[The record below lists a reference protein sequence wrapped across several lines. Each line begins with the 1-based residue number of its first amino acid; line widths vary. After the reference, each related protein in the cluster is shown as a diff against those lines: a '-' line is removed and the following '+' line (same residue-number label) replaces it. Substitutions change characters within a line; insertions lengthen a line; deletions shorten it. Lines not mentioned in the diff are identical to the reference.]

1 MVETAAHG
9 KLNKVRGE
17 ISALQTS
24 LNNFADALTRQ
35 QEILTRLS
43 KRIPVGKDQTLQDTL
58 ASTLAV
64 ASIIHQL
71 GQLLPQLDASLRDL
85 DQGLATQLREHE
97 NLTALYNVSQ
107 IVNSTLDLSE
117 VLTLAM
123 DLIIQVTGAERG
135 FLMLMDEGNGEL
147 SFRVA
152 RNMDRETIAGSSF
165 EISRSVVNKVAQE
178 GEPILTTNAQSD
190 PRFSTQASVV
200 SYSLRSILC
209 VPLRVKGKI
218 TGVIYADNR
227 IKTGL
232 FTEGDRR
239 LLTAIAD
246 QAAVAIENAR
256 LFENVKLN
264 LEEITNMKN
273 LMDNIFASIASGVI
287 TTDIH
292 DKITLVNRAAEGIL
306 GVLAA
311 MSLGRTCYEVLP
323 ALDRALLARLIED
336 VKRRRRRYVG
346 YEVDLELPERG
357 VVNLSMNLS
366 TLRDSQDATLGV
378 AIVVDDLTEK
388 RRFERERA
396 MIKRYLPSQLVDNLP
411 DDLSD
416 LKLRGE
422 RQQITTLFADIRG
435 FSTYSERSDPEKVV
449 GVINQY
455 FAFALAAVD
464 RQEGVIDK
472 YLGDAVMAHFNT
484 PLRPVTEH
492 AWRAV
497 LAAWDFKQAISKYLL
512 RVPEED
518 RLDVGIGINTGE
530 PVVGNVGAED
540 RMEYTAI
547 GDAVNLAKRLQE
559 SASGGQILLSSS
571 TYDLVKDRVEVN
583 TLEPI
588 QVKGR
593 QALEQVYEL
602 LDVRR

>member
-1 MVETAAHG
+1 MLETTAHER
-9 KLNKVRGE
+9 LNKVRGE
-17 ISALQTS
+17 INALQTS
-24 LNNFADALTRQ
+24 LNSFADALERQ
-35 QEILTRLS
+35 QKILIRLS

-64 ASIIHQL
+64 ASIIEQL

-85 DQGLATQLREHE
+85 DQGLATHLREHE

-117 VLTLAM
+117 VLNLTI

-135 FLMLMDEGNGEL
+135 FLMLIDEKSGEL
-147 SFRVA
+147 TFRVA

-165 EISRSVVNKVAQE
+165 EISRSIVNKVAQE
-178 GEPILTTNAQSD
+178 GDPILTTNAQSD
-190 PRFSTQASVV
+190 PRFSAQASVV

-232 FTEGDRR
+232 FSEGDRR

-256 LFENVKLN
+256 LFEDVKSS

-287 TTDIH
+287 TTNIH
-292 DKITLVNRAAEGIL
+292 DKITLLNHAAEGIL
-306 GVLAA
+306 GVLADH
-311 MSLGRTCYEVLP
+311 SLGRTYHEVLP
-323 ALDRALLARLIED
+323 VLDRALLSRLIED

-346 YEVDLELPERG
+346 YEVDMELPERG
-357 VVNLSMNLS
+357 TVNLSMNLS

-388 RRFERERA
+388 KRFERERA

-411 DDLSD
+411 DDLSE

-449 GVINQY
+449 EVINQY

-464 RQEGVIDK
+464 QREGIVDK
-472 YLGDAVMAHFNT
+472 FLGDAVMAHFNT

-497 LAAWDFKQAISKYLL
+497 LAAWDFKGTIEEYL
-512 RVPEED
+512 RGVPEED

-559 SASGGQILLSSS
+559 SARGGQILLSNS
-571 TYDLVKDRVEVN
+571 TYELVKDQVEVKV
-583 TLEPI
+583 LEPI